1 MIRSLVSLVLIV
13 WLAVGVLA
21 TYQRGYFKGS
31 AAVVRQGRHHRRDRG
46 RRAAELHRRQ
56 PQDHVPAAPAV
67 TVRTWRRRAPADA
80 APARRG
86 GLPCDAG
93 QPAPGRAW

>member
-31 AAVVRQGRHHRRDRG
+31 AQSCAKAGTIAATVVAGPLNYTGVNPKITCQ
-46 RRAAELHRRQ
+46 LPQ
-56 PQDHVPAAPAV
+56 PSQ
-67 TVRTWRRRAPADA
+67 
-80 APARRG
+80 
-86 GLPCDAG
+86 
-93 QPAPGRAW
+93 

>member
-31 AAVVRQGRHHRRDRG
+31 AQSCAKAGSIAATVVVGPLNYTG
-46 RRAAELHRRQ
+46 MNPKVKCVLPQ
-56 PQDHVPAAPAV
+56 PSK
-67 TVRTWRRRAPADA
+67 
-80 APARRG
+80 
-86 GLPCDAG
+86 
-93 QPAPGRAW
+93 